1 MSGKVNGNNPG
12 SIFGPVWV
20 LEIKILKVNKR
31 RRTPSDRKNS
41 LHFGKLKT

>member
-1 MSGKVNGNNPG
+1 MSDKVNGNNPG
-12 SIFGPVWV
+12 SIFVQFGV

-31 RRTPSDRKNS
+31 RRTPSDGKNS